1 MKKSIENILVL
12 VCICAV
18 VSVLLAVTNAVTAPF
33 IAENEAQKANAAL
46 LEVMPDGKSF
56 ELLDISSYKLPATV
70 SEAYKSGNGGYV
82 IKLNTTGYSSGMV
95 LMCGVSAD
103 GKVTGAKLISSNETP
118 AIGGVAA
125 DTMAQNVVGKDDATI
140 DGVDTVGGATK
151 TTAAYRAAVKDALNA
166 AIILG
171 GGSVDIRT
179 EEEILAENLTAA
191 LPAGEGKF
199 EVVFRTEVTEG
210 VDKIYKA
217 TNGAGYVC
225 VIGEA
230 FIGLDGEGN
239 VLSDVSEETATTVKT
254 AVEAI
259 LASKLTDIDRT
270 QYQGLPEDYILSA
283 QRTETGNYVIRIKGA
298 GYGITGGDKYH
309 PASGKYIEIRV
320 AITADGKIIDCLTE
334 FQAETNGFG
343 SACENE
349 SFYGQF
355 VGKTEE
361 NYDQID
367 AISGATM
374 TTDGYKKA
382 ISRAFECVKIFEGGE
397 GN

>member
-1 MKKSIENILVL
+1 MKKSIENITVL

-33 IAENEAQKANAAL
+33 IAANEVKKANAAL
-46 LEVMPDGKSF
+46 LEVMPDGNSF

-70 SEAYKSGNGGYV
+70 REAYKSENGGYV
-82 IKLNTTGYSSGMV
+82 IKLNTTGYASGMV

-118 AIGGVAA
+118 AIGGTAA
-125 DTMAQNVVGKDDATI
+125 NTMAQNVVGKDDKNI
-140 DGVDTVGGATK
+140 DTVDTIGGATK

-171 GGSVDIRT
+171 GGEADIRT
-179 EEEILAENLTAA
+179 EEEILAENLMAA
-191 LPAGEGKF
+191 LPAGDGTF

-225 VIGEA
+225 VIGEE

-239 VLSDVSEETATTVKT
+239 VLSDVSEETATTVKI

-259 LASKLTDIDRT
+259 IASKTTDIDLT
-270 QYQGLPEDYILSA
+270 QYQGLPTQLISA
-283 QRTETGNYVIRIKGA
+283 QRTETGNYENVHARLGL
-298 GYGITGGDKYH
+298 H
-309 PASGKYIEIRV
+309 PRRKPRRRTSLSRHDFYS
-320 AITADGKIIDCLTE
+320 
-334 FQAETNGFG
+334 FQALRRRLDGSKIGQANGSIRGGGIFRKNRRHLTCSRIG
-343 SACENE
+343 TRHQSSNGR
-349 SFYGQF
+349 SNQMQG
-355 VGKTEE
+355 TE
-361 NYDQID
+361 
-367 AISGATM
+367 
-374 TTDGYKKA
+374 
-382 ISRAFECVKIFEGGE
+382 
-397 GN
+397 

>member
-33 IAENEAQKANAAL
+33 IAENEAKKANAAL

-70 SEAYKSGNGGYV
+70 SEAYKSENGGYV
-82 IKLNTTGYSSGMV
+82 IKLNTTGYASGMV

-125 DTMAQNVVGKDDATI
+125 DTMAQNVVGKDGTTV

-254 AVEAI
+254 AVETI
-259 LASKLTDIDRT
+259 LASKTTDIDLT
-270 QYQGLPEDYILSA
+270 QYQGLPTQLISA
-283 QRTETGNYVIRIKGA
+283 QRTETGNYVILIKGA

-334 FQAETNGFG
+334 FQAESDGIG
-343 SACENE
+343 SVCEDE

-361 NYDQID
+361 TYDQID

-382 ISRAFECVKIFEGGE
+382 ISRAFECVKIFEGGA

>member
-1 MKKSIENILVL
+1 MKKSIENIIVL

-33 IAENEAQKANAAL
+33 IADNEAKKANEAL
-46 LEVMPDGKSF
+46 LEVMPDGVSF
-56 ELLDISSYKLPATV
+56 ELIDISAYKLPATV
-70 SEAYKSGNGGYV
+70 KEAYKSENGGLV
-82 IKLNTTGYSSGMV
+82 LKLSTKGYASGMV
-95 LMCGVSAD
+95 LMCGVSAE

-118 AIGGVAA
+118 SIGGTASNV
-125 DTMAQNVVGKDDATI
+125 MAQNVVGKDDKTI
-140 DGVDTVGGATK
+140 DGVDIVSGATK

-179 EEEILAENLTAA
+179 EEEILADNLMAA

-199 EVVFRTEVTEG
+199 EAVFRTEVIEG

-217 TNGAGYVC
+217 TGGAGYVC

-230 FIGLDGEGN
+230 FIGLDAEGN
-239 VLSDVSEETATTVKT
+239 VLSDVSEEAATASKT
-254 AVEAI
+254 AVSAI
-259 LASKLTDIDRT
+259 LASKLTDIDLS
-270 QYQGLPEDYILSA
+270 QYQGLPSQLISA
-283 QRTETGNYVIRIKGA
+283 QRTETGNYVILINGV
-298 GYGITGGDKYH
+298 GYGIKGGDKYH

-320 AITADGKIIDCLTE
+320 SITPDGKIIDCLTE
-334 FQAETNGFG
+334 SQDESDGLG
-343 SACENE
+343 EACASE

-361 NYDQID
+361 TYDQID
-367 AISGATM
+367 AISGATL
-374 TTDGYKKA
+374 TTDGYKEA
-382 ISRAFECVKIFEGGE
+382 IYRAFGCVKIFEGGS

>member
-1 MKKSIENILVL
+1 MKKSIENITVL

-33 IAENEAQKANAAL
+33 IAANEVKKANAAL
-46 LEVMPDGKSF
+46 LEVMPDGNSF

-70 SEAYKSGNGGYV
+70 REAYKSENGGYV
-82 IKLNTTGYSSGMV
+82 IKLNTTGYASGMV

-118 AIGGVAA
+118 AIGGTAA
-125 DTMAQNVVGKDDATI
+125 NTMAQNVVGKDDKNI
-140 DGVDTVGGATK
+140 DTVDTIGGATK

-171 GGSVDIRT
+171 GGEADIRT
-179 EEEILAENLTAA
+179 EEEILAENLMAA

-225 VIGEA
+225 VIGEE

-239 VLSDVSEETATTVKT
+239 VLSDVSEETATTVKI

-259 LASKLTDIDRT
+259 IASKTTDIDLT
-270 QYQGLPEDYILSA
+270 QYQGLPTQLISA
-283 QRTETGNYVIRIKGA
+283 QRTETGNYVILIKGA

-334 FQAETNGFG
+334 FQAESDGIG
-343 SACENE
+343 SVCENE

-382 ISRAFECVKIFEGGE
+382 ISRAFECVKIFEGGA